1 MPSHAKRLLSK
12 KARSMSSFETIAVA
26 DQPGTAQPSAGDLLK
41 AARERSGLHIAALAV
56 MLKVPVKKLEALEAS
71 RFDLLPDIVF
81 VRALA
86 SSVCRTLKIDSAPIM
101 ERLPHTEVPQLLLR
115 GTATSAPF
123 RSPGDGQR
131 SSVWSLLTKPAG
143 AAVVLLLVASLIVA
157 FLPGLTTQFRQI
169 GALIDSR
176 TATASGSTNTA
187 SRESA
192 NASVDLKIEKVVT
205 GAPDLPP
212 GGPSGSAAP
221 SATQPG
227 DALTNGTPLQGSAS
241 VAGVVAPAAAMIVF
255 RAIGDSWVEVTDAKK
270 QTVLRRTLIAGESV
284 GVSGTLPLSAK
295 VGRANMTEV
304 NVGGQAFDLAPWS
317 KDNVARFEVK

>member
-1 MPSHAKRLLSK
+1 
-12 KARSMSSFETIAVA
+12 
-26 DQPGTAQPSAGDLLK
+26 
-41 AARERSGLHIAALAV
+41 

-101 ERLPHTEVPQLLLR
+101 ERLPHTEAPQLLLR

-123 RSPGDGQR
+123 RSSGDGQR

-187 SRESA
+187 SPESA
-192 NASVDLKIEKVVT
+192 NASVDLKIEKAVT

-212 GGPSGSAAP
+212 GGPAGSAAP

-227 DALTNGTPLQGSAS
+227 DVLTNGTPLEGSAP
-241 VAGVVAPAAAMIVF
+241 VAGVV
-255 RAIGDSWVEVTDAKK
+255 AIGDSWVEVTDAKK